1 MAIWP
6 LAAYFTAVLFIVVVM
21 LSLSYV
27 LGQRHTEP
35 ATGSQFESGI
45 VSQGSAHVRLS
56 VKFFLVAA
64 IFVVFDLEAIF
75 LFLWA
80 VAGRDLGWP
89 GYIEALIF
97 AGVLFAT
104 LIYLWRVGA
113 LDWYPASGHAK
124 EHS

>member
-1 MAIWP
+1 MTVWP
-6 LAAYFTAVLFIVVVM
+6 LAVYSAAVLLIIVVM
-21 LSLSYV
+21 LGLSWV
-27 LGQRHTEP
+27 LGQRHREP
-35 ATGSQFESGI
+35 ATDSQYESGI

-64 IFVVFDLEAIF
+64 FFVVFDLEAVF

-97 AGVLFAT
+97 SGILLVALV
-104 LIYLWRVGA
+104 YLLRTGA
-113 LDWYPASGHAK
+113 LDWYVVTSEK
-124 EHS
+124 ERP